1 MLTGVLAF
9 LLAVILLL
17 AIPITLD
24 FRISWPRAPRR
35 DVELGWAFGLVH
47 LRVPVGRATGKE
59 GTTAEKSRARRS
71 KPRRKWRFG
80 SLVRH
85 KPFRRRITRFA
96 ANLWRAVHKKDLE
109 LDVRLG
115 LDDPAD
121 TGQLWAFVG
130 PVSGI
135 LADSREARI
144 RIKPDFTEEI
154 LQLNGSGRI
163 RIVPLQVICLAAALL
178 LSPSIWAG
186 IGRARAPG

>member
-24 FRISWPRAPRR
+24 FRVSWPRAPRR

-47 LRVPVGRATGKE
+47 LRVPAGRPTGKE
-59 GTTAEKSRARRS
+59 GVTAKQPRARPGT
-71 KPRRKWRFG
+71 PRRKWRFG
-80 SLVRH
+80 PLVQH
-85 KPFRRRITRFA
+85 QPFRRRITRFA
-96 ANLWRAVHKKDLE
+96 RDLWCAVHREDLE

-121 TGQLWAFVG
+121 TGQLWAVLG

-135 LADSREARI
+135 LAGSRETSI
-144 RIKPDFTEEI
+144 RIKPDFTEENF
-154 LQLNGSGRI
+154 QLNGSGRI